1 MTLCKKI
8 LDLLQRFRS
17 REDGIAAVEAGFVM
31 PIMILLYL
39 GSVELSFGI
48 IADRKLTVAT
58 QTVADL
64 ITQYQVIDDATVD
77 GVYTA
82 ASQIM
87 APYTTTTLGV
97 DVTGITVDAAGTA
110 TVAWTEHRG
119 AGTAKHAVNDTVTLP
134 ASINTPNS
142 FIVFVEGGYGF
153 NAGTHYF
160 VQSQIDMSDQFY
172 MRPRI
177 ADTIVFN

>member
-8 LDLLQRFRS
+8 SDLFNRFCS
-17 REDGIAAVEAGFVM
+17 REDGIAAVEAAFVM
-31 PIMILLYL
+31 PVMILLYL

-64 ITQYQVIDDATVD
+64 VTQYQVIDDTTID
-77 GVYTA
+77 GIYTA

-87 APYTTTTLGV
+87 APYDNTTLGV

-110 TVAWTEHRG
+110 KVVWTEHRG
-119 AGTAKHAVNDTVTLP
+119 AGSAKHAVNDTVTLP
-134 ASINTPNS
+134 ANINTPNS

-153 NAGTHYF
+153 NADTHYF
-160 VQSQIDMSDQFY
+160 VQGQIDMSDQFY

-177 ADTIVFN
+177 ADTIAFN